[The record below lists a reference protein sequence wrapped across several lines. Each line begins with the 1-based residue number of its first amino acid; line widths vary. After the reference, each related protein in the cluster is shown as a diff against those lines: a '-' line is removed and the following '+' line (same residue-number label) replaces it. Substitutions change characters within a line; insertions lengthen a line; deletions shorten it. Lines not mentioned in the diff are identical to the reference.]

1 LALVANWNFPFS
13 SVVAAGMSFISLSV
27 GWKINV
33 APLAGLP
40 STVTLPV
47 TGSNVGPPLP
57 QPVNAIAME
66 AITAKK
72 RLNEQIRA
80 NMDNSRRERDDR

>member
-1 LALVANWNFPFS
+1 
-13 SVVAAGMSFISLSV
+13 
-27 GWKINV
+27 
-33 APLAGLP
+33 LAGLP

-66 AITAKK
+66 ASSAKK
-72 RLNEQIRA
+72 RLNEEIRA
-80 NMDNSRRERDDR
+80 NMDNS

>member
-1 LALVANWNFPFS
+1 
-13 SVVAAGMSFISLSV
+13 MSFISLSV

-66 AITAKK
+66 ASSAKK
-72 RLNEQIRA
+72 RLNEEIRA
-80 NMDNSRRERDDR
+80 NMDNS